1 MWAAALRHTEMAQ
14 ELATLRAVVS
24 SITES
29 MLGHSPEETFH
40 VEVVDELVVE
50 FQRLEEWLSHHE
62 QPGVMIYDLLLRP
75 PPDRARLGDRLHEAV
90 GQLGVELATRWEV
103 NAELEA
109 LQTLAA

>member
-1 MWAAALRHTEMAQ
+1 
-14 ELATLRAVVS
+14 
-24 SITES
+24 
-29 MLGHSPEETFH
+29 
-40 VEVVDELVVE
+40 
-50 FQRLEEWLSHHE
+50 
-62 QPGVMIYDLLLRP
+62 MIYDLLLRP